1 MSITF
6 VRIILFVLGTFCT
19 FGGISFHLGYFRKP
33 LVYWSTYSSGVYA
46 TAPLGLGLLLM
57 GFMTWFPYPTKAGVW
72 LMSFSFL
79 FATIGFV
86 LGATMP
92 QFATPW
98 WFRYLRETY
107 DEWFIMAILMNDA
120 AKNYAWWKENTK
132 TKEGLV
138 SWADEVRQKT
148 RIEET

>member
-1 MSITF
+1 MPILISVLFIF
-6 VRIILFVLGTFCT
+6 LGLVMVVAGVR
-19 FGGISFHLGYFRKP
+19 FHLGHFRKP
-33 LVYWSTYSSGVYA
+33 LVYWSTFSSAVYA
-46 TAPLGLGLLLM
+46 TAPLGVGLILLGIELQLPSLDLRR
-57 GFMTWFPYPTKAGVW
+57 A
-72 LMSFSFL
+72 
-79 FATIGFV
+79 FAIPGMLIGLIGIV
-86 LGATMP
+86 LAITMP

-132 TKEGLV
+132 TKEGLI
-138 SWADEVRQKT
+138 SWANEVQQKT